1 MHEGPGGLPSP
12 GLSPLLTPA
21 SRLHLAHVSD
31 SFLRLTLS
39 FTIKYQLNLDS
50 ILKSRDIT
58 LLANVH
64 RVKAMVFPVVMN
76 GCENWTIRNAELQRT
91 NAFKLWCWRGFLI
104 VPYTVVSNSLQPHE
118 LQEVGG
124 ASRDPTGLGA
134 LEEGLISS

>member
-1 MHEGPGGLPSP
+1 MHEGPGGIPSP
-12 GLSPLLTPA
+12 GLSALPTPA
-21 SRLHLAHVSD
+21 SRLHLAHVSE

-58 LLANVH
+58 LLAKVH
-64 RVKAMVFPVVMN
+64 RVKAMVFPGVMN

-104 VPYTVVSNSLQPHE
+104 VPWTARRSNQSILKDIKAE
-118 LQEVGG
+118 Y
-124 ASRDPTGLGA
+124 SFKGLMLKLKLHYFGY
-134 LEEGLISS
+134 LM